1 MDGGHG
7 SGGKVTGP
15 EVKLATTG
23 KAINSLRVSAP
34 GRVCLFGEHQD
45 YLGLPVIPCAISLRI
60 SIDGNRRSDSFISLS
75 LPDIK
80 SHEGFSVE
88 ESHLYVRERDY
99 YRSAMNV
106 LKRKGFTFSTGFD
119 CEVRS
124 TIPINAGT
132 SSSSALIVAWVNFL
146 TQMSDQEC
154 RLSPAEIARYAHEA
168 EVLEFKEPGGMMD
181 QYSTAFGGILAL
193 DFHPEVRVDPIEA
206 DVKSFV
212 LGDSGE
218 PKDTKYVLA
227 HVKNQVIEIVRQLSA
242 KHADFSLHTA
252 TRETLHQFRSELNE
266 EQFGLLVGT
275 IRNRD
280 ITVEAR
286 KIFRQHPLDHR
297 RIGALL
303 TEHQAILRD
312 VLKISTPKIDRMID
326 FALKE
331 GAYGG
336 KINGSGGGGCMFVYA
351 PDEPDRVAR
360 AIGQAGG
367 RAYVVHPDEG
377 VRNDNGVVKK

>member
-1 MDGGHG
+1 VDGGHG
-7 SGGKVTGP
+7 SGGKVTEP
-15 EVKLATTG
+15 EVRMVTTA
-23 KAINSLRVSAP
+23 KPVKRLHVSAP

-60 SIDGNRRSDSFISLS
+60 SIEGSRRSDSFVNLN

-80 SHEGFSVE
+80 SHEGFSIE
-88 ESHLYVRERDY
+88 ESHSYVRERDY

-146 TQMSDQEC
+146 TQMSDRGS

-181 QYSTAFGGILAL
+181 HYSTAFGGILAL
-193 DFHPEVRVDPIEA
+193 DFHPEVRVEPIEA

-227 HVKNQVIEIVRQLSA
+227 YVKNQVIEIVQRLSA
-242 KHADFSLHTA
+242 KHANFSLHTA
-252 TRETLHQFRSELNE
+252 TLETLHELRNELNE
-266 EQFGLLVGT
+266 EQFALLVGT

-286 KIFRQHPLDHR
+286 KIFRQLPLDHR

-312 VLKISTPKIDRMID
+312 VLKISTPKIDRMIE

-351 PDEPDRVAR
+351 PEEPERVAGALR
-360 AIGQAGG
+360 RAGG
-367 RAYVVHPDEG
+367 TAYVVHPDEG
-377 VRNDNGVVKK
+377 VRNDDGVVKK

>member
-1 MDGGHG
+1 M
-7 SGGKVTGP
+7 TGP
-15 EVKLATTG
+15 EVKMATTE
-23 KAINSLRVSAP
+23 KPVKSLRVSAP

-60 SIDGNRRSDSFISLS
+60 SIEGSRRNDAFISLN

-80 SHEGFSVE
+80 AHERFSIE
-88 ESHLYVRERDY
+88 ESHSYIRERDY
-99 YRSAMNV
+99 YRSTINV
-106 LKRKGFTFSTGFD
+106 LKRKGFTFSAGFD

-132 SSSSALIVAWVNFL
+132 SSSSALVVAWVNFL
-146 TQMSDQEC
+146 AQMSD
-154 RLSPAEIARYAHEA
+154 RGSRPSPAEIARYAHEA

-181 QYSTAFGGILAL
+181 QYATAFGGILAL
-193 DFHPEVRVDPIEA
+193 DFYPEVKVETIEA
-206 DVKSFV
+206 DLKSFV

-227 HVKNQVIEIVRQLSA
+227 HVKNQVIEIVRRLSE
-242 KHADFSLHTA
+242 KHGEFSLHTS
-252 TRETLHQFRSELNE
+252 TLGIVQQLKNELNE
-266 EQFGLLVGT
+266 EQVALLVGT

-286 KIFRQHPLDHR
+286 KVFKQLPLNHR

-303 TEHQAILRD
+303 TEHQTILRD
-312 VLKISTPKIDRMID
+312 VLKISTPKIDRMIE
-326 FALKE
+326 FALGE

-351 PDEPDRVAR
+351 PEDPERVAR
-360 AIGQAGG
+360 AIERAGG
-367 RAYVVHPDEG
+367 TAYVVHPDEG
-377 VRNDNGVVKK
+377 VRND